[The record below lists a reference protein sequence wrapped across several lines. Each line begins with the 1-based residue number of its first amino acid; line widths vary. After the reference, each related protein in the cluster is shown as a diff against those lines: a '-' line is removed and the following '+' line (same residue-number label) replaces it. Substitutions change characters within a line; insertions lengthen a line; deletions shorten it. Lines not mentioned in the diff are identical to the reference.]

1 MSVYIFNL
9 LNYYFFYNFYILLK
23 LYEWIVNSD
32 DEAEKCSL
40 IVLGHLCC
48 HPATRVVFFFCS
60 MSIDFTLFCDW
71 FNLTWCLFRVL
82 DVTQTQI
89 VDYVL
94 HGVFCENILFK
105 CQLIR
110 LMFLSCVLVVHK
122 VTWVTKCCF
131 SELMHALKKKKLCK
145 VMM

>member
-48 HPATRVVFFFCS
+48 HPATRVIFFPAA
-60 MSIDFTLFCDW
+60 
-71 FNLTWCLFRVL
+71 
-82 DVTQTQI
+82 
-89 VDYVL
+89 
-94 HGVFCENILFK
+94 
-105 CQLIR
+105 CQLTSHG
-110 LMFLSCVLVVHK
+110 FATGS
-122 VTWVTKCCF
+122 T
-131 SELMHALKKKKLCK
+131 
-145 VMM
+145 